1 MSKTI
6 VRTHVVIPQEL
17 VETVDRLV
25 GRRRRSAFFAE
36 AAAEKLARLRL
47 ADVAEQAAGS
57 LAAVDVPGW
66 ETPEAASAWV
76 RASRQADDARL
87 VTERAGE

>member
-1 MSKTI
+1 VSQAT
-6 VRTHVVIPQEL
+6 VRTHVVIPREL
-17 VETVDRLV
+17 VASVDRLV
-25 GRRRRSAFFAE
+25 GRGRRSAFFAE

-47 ADVAEQAAGS
+47 AAVAEQAAGS

-76 RASRQADDARL
+76 RGSRAADDVLGRPGR
-87 VTERAGE
+87 VHF

>member
-1 MSKTI
+1 MSQTT
-6 VRTHVVIPQEL
+6 VRTHLVVPQDL
-17 VETVDRLV
+17 VASVDRLV

-47 ADVAEQAAGS
+47 AEAAEQAAGS
-57 LAAVDVPGW
+57 LASVDVPGW

-87 VTERAGE
+87 QPERRRA

>member
-1 MSKTI
+1 MSQATI
-6 VRTHVVIPQEL
+6 RTHIVIPEEL
-17 VETVDRLV
+17 AASVDRLV

-47 ADVAEQAAGS
+47 MEAAEQAAGS

-66 ETPEAASAWV
+66 ETPEATSAWV
-76 RASRQADDARL
+76 RASRLADDARRDAWHSR
-87 VTERAGE
+87 E